1 LKNICGASRLSA
13 QVFDNLLE
21 FNIRKYQAQYAT
33 KDLAPGNASSAIQI
47 SGVNA
52 TKNKNSSIEET
63 NDGDDDDGDDGGDD
77 DGDDGDDGDDV
88 EEKEEGDMGD

>member
-33 KDLAPGNASSAIQI
+33 KDLAPGNATSAIQI
-47 SGVNA
+47 SGVNSNA
-52 TKNKNSSIEET
+52 TKNKNSSTEET
-63 NDGDDDDGDDGGDD
+63 NDNDNDGDNDDDDGGDE
-77 DGDDGDDGDDV
+77 V
-88 EEKEEGDMGD
+88 EEEEEGDMGD